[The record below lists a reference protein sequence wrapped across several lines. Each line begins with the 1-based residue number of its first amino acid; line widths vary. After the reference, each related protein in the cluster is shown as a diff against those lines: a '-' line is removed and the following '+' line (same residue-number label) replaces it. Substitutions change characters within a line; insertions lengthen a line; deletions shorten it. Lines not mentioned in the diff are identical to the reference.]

1 MNKSLLLIMI
11 AMTGVAAMA
20 KDITTEE
27 FLATK
32 KAAAE
37 KAGKTQDVAKDMVYV
52 NKVDTNKDGV
62 MSDAEQAS
70 YKEAQAAAAAAKA
83 AKSKAEAK

>member
-1 MNKSLLLIMI
+1 MNKSLLLIM
-11 AMTGVAAMA
+11 MVMVGGAAMA
-20 KDITTEE
+20 KDVTKEA

-37 KAGKTQDVAKDMVYV
+37 KAGKTQDEAKDMGYF

-62 MSDAEQAS
+62 MSDAEAAA
-70 YKEAQAAAAAAKA
+70 YKEAQAAAAAAKKGV
-83 AKSKAEAK
+83 AK